1 MTNTNTTFTL
11 QIHSGIKVTMLCSP
25 DGRAWETHDE
35 SIFEQTCQAV
45 LSVIGDKYE
54 CRAYGVDVDET
65 EEGFEYYSSLAML
78 GVQPKGRYGKACPEL
93 TGTIIHINAD
103 KKRSVVIYT
112 DGGCPVPNGV
122 AASAYIAQYNGK
134 ERSRVVSFTQG
145 TNQRAELI
153 AIGIALSDLKAPCQV
168 QIITDSKS
176 AIGWLTGEWK
186 RKDANIRAICTEIDR
201 VIAEVGHT
209 VSYQWVK
216 GHLGNEINERVDALC
231 TAAIQ
236 KAKGN

>member
-1 MTNTNTTFTL
+1 M
-11 QIHSGIKVTMLCSP
+11 
-25 DGRAWETHDE
+25 
-35 SIFEQTCQAV
+35 
-45 LSVIGDKYE
+45 
-54 CRAYGVDVDET
+54 
-65 EEGFEYYSSLAML
+65 
-78 GVQPKGRYGKACPEL
+78 
-93 TGTIIHINAD
+93 AD

-112 DGGCPVPNGV
+112 DGGCPVPNGI

-201 VIAEVGHT
+201 VIAEGGHT
-209 VSYQWVK
+209 ISYQWVK